1 MKVKKRYSERDVRQW
16 MGQPVC
22 VELRDGSRYVG
33 YITKVDNGSFRLAGP
48 IGRKNVN
55 RSSTRRAGRARV
67 SGFFPWANDFGFGG
81 GFGGGLGGGFGGG
94 GMNLFGANPGFGAA
108 QPGWLGQNG
117 GAGGGLGGIG
127 GLMGMFKK
135 YWPGIQMGIGMIKTI
150 MPLLGGLKI

>member
-1 MKVKKRYSERDVRQW
+1 MTVKKRYTERDVRQW

-48 IGRKNVN
+48 RGRKSMN
-55 RSSTRRAGRARV
+55 RSSLRRAGRARV
-67 SGFFPWANDFGFGG
+67 SGFFPWGNGFSLGG
-81 GFGGGLGGGFGGG
+81 GFGGGLGGGGLNPFG
-94 GMNLFGANPGFGAA
+94 LNPGFGAA
-108 QPGWLGQNG
+108 QPGLFGQNG
-117 GAGGGLGGIG
+117 AGGGGLGGLGGIG

-135 YWPGIQMGIGMIKTI
+135 YWPGIQMGIGMIRTI